1 MNDSICRMS
10 ELRASLEY
18 IPLRTNPERGLSLPG
33 LPDDNFRLEEAEG
46 RMDTP
51 GPLMNFVL
59 GMGEFFTLA
68 AVFAAFSLM
77 LMVAGA

>member
-1 MNDSICRMS
+1 MRNENSTLCS
-10 ELRASLEY
+10 LPGVSAHLEY
-18 IPLRTNPERGLSLPG
+18 IPIPSDPKRGLSMPD
-33 LPDDNFRLEEAEG
+33 LPDDDLDE
-46 RMDTP
+46 MDGP
-51 GPLMNFVL
+51 GPLMTFVL

>member
-1 MNDSICRMS
+1 MRNENATLCGLPGMS
-10 ELRASLEY
+10 AHLEY
-18 IPLRTNPERGLSLPG
+18 IPLTTDPARGLSLPG
-33 LPDDNFRLEEAEG
+33 LPDDSMEE
-46 RMDTP
+46 MDGP
-51 GPLMNFVL
+51 GPLMTFVL

>member
-1 MNDSICRMS
+1 MPD
-10 ELRASLEY
+10 
-18 IPLRTNPERGLSLPG
+18 
-33 LPDDNFRLEEAEG
+33 LPDDDMAE
-46 RMDTP
+46 MDGP

-59 GMGEFFTLA
+59 SMGEFITLA

>member
-1 MNDSICRMS
+1 MRNENATLCRLPGMS
-10 ELRASLEY
+10 AHLEY
-18 IPLRTNPERGLSLPG
+18 IPITSNPERGLSLPG
-33 LPDDNFRLEEAEG
+33 LPDDSVEE
-46 RMDTP
+46 MDGP

-77 LMVAGA
+77 LMIAGA

>member
-1 MNDSICRMS
+1 MTNANKAICGMPGVSAR
-10 ELRASLEY
+10 LEY
-18 IPLRTNPERGLSLPG
+18 IPITSDPKRGVSMPD
-33 LPDDNFRLEEAEG
+33 LPDDDLDE
-46 RMDTP
+46 MDGP
-51 GPLMNFVL
+51 GPLMSFVL